1 MKQMIIQLFMI
12 LMCLNCSSNIRLRN
26 NLEKKEHIIAVVPF
40 TGKGVN
46 KNLCYSAA
54 DELTRLLFIEKN
66 INVIA
71 RSRVN
76 AAMAELKIENPYYF
90 STADLKMFSDT
101 LDASIICVGQ
111 INSYAL
117 RQGENK
123 PIYYLSITLSF
134 IDGRDTNVIGIIY
147 DQIISSD
154 SYDVLIPKILKKMIG
169 KM

>member
-90 STADLKMFSDT
+90 STADLKMFSDN
-101 LDASIICVGQ
+101 LDASSDILLAYPTIPSHAILAAAC
-111 INSYAL
+111 
-117 RQGENK
+117 K
-123 PIYYLSITLSF
+123 SF
-134 IDGRDTNVIGIIY
+134 DFPSMESRY
-147 DQIISSD
+147 P
-154 SYDVLIPKILKKMIG
+154 LIPFLSTSS
-169 KM
+169 